1 MFKSAKSKGFGST
14 LKTAIKSSVK
24 TKEWLQ
30 SALNMTATNAE
41 QSIQE
46 MNHFWNILHEITT
59 VAEQL
64 ETKIERKLNAN
75 KRIN

>member
-1 MFKSAKSKGFGST
+1 
-14 LKTAIKSSVK
+14 
-24 TKEWLQ
+24 
-30 SALNMTATNAE
+30 MTATNGE

-46 MNHFWNILHEITT
+46 MNHFWNLLHEMTT

-64 ETKIERKLNAN
+64 ETKIERKFNAN